1 MGSGVDRRTSSNTVL
16 SRPGPGARGVASLRE
31 VRDLQRRLLRLRPPP
46 SYRAHAIVRVDGL
59 PTLSKQAK
67 AIELVEASHG

>member
-1 MGSGVDRRTSSNTVL
+1 MESGVDRRTSSNTVL
-16 SRPGPGARGVASLRE
+16 SRLGPGARGVASLRE
-31 VRDLQRRLLRLRPPP
+31 VRDLQRRLLRLRPP